1 MVNECWLAGC
11 PRFSD
16 LIRNIRCGQT
26 LLLRLSGK
34 LMKDNGTPPSDN
46 ILALTALVTVRVK
59 GATIG
64 SLRSGMLHDVR
75 NGIIMRHMR
84 YVE

>member
-1 MVNECWLAGC
+1 MN
-11 PRFSD
+11 
-16 LIRNIRCGQT
+16 
-26 LLLRLSGK
+26 
-34 LMKDNGTPPSDN
+34 NGTPPSDN

-59 GATIG
+59 GGT

-75 NGIIMRHMR
+75 NGIIMRHMK